1 MSNML
6 IDLGLKDKEYKW
18 QIVWSVR
25 NSPQEISRMI
35 NDIRIRTLLDQ
46 RKLPVLGY
54 PCNTKD
60 LDNRYMLPDL
70 TNPHGMINDI
80 TIDDENRYIAT
91 FHVLDEFTPYFDCLF
106 NPVIHPII
114 LGNPGD
120 WKSFKIVHL
129 CAYDIRELDQKRIY
143 DGIDPSGES
152 FESKEEK

>member
-1 MSNML
+1 M
-6 IDLGLKDKEYKW
+6 KEYKW

-91 FHVLDEFTPYFDCLF
+91 FLHAIFRLF
-106 NPVIHPII
+106 I
-114 LGNPGD
+114 
-120 WKSFKIVHL
+120 
-129 CAYDIRELDQKRIY
+129 
-143 DGIDPSGES
+143 
-152 FESKEEK
+152 